1 MVYIIKKNE
10 NLFAKYENLTK
21 VDKIIRTAAAI
32 FHPLIQGP
40 LHLSINV

>member
-1 MVYIIKKNE
+1 MKKNE

-21 VDKIIRTAAAI
+21 TDKTIRIAAAV

-40 LHLSINV
+40 LHLSINL